1 MNQKKNP
8 STQKNKNSQRFN
20 NEKSFFTEEEI
31 SQIKECLMKIFDSSN
46 KIDIRTLK
54 TSIVTLESRN
64 PFLYSLL
71 SDIANSSSDLN
82 FESFIDELSKR
93 LVNKDLMTRA
103 GSDRIF
109 EMYEDKNGI
118 LNEQSL
124 IKVSKQLG
132 ETLTNEEI
140 TNIIE
145 NAASNKSDITRD
157 EFYNILVRKTY

>member
-1 MNQKKNP
+1 
-8 STQKNKNSQRFN
+8 
-20 NEKSFFTEEEI
+20 
-31 SQIKECLMKIFDSSN
+31 MKIFDSSN

-93 LVNKDLMTRA
+93 LMNKELMTRA

-109 EMYEDKNGI
+109 EMYEEKNGT

-124 IKVSKQLG
+124 IKISKQLG

-140 TNIIE
+140 SNIIE
-145 NAASNKSDITRD
+145 NAASNKTDITRE